1 MAEKRVSVRLA
12 VVGGR
17 EVRAELQGIGEAG
30 ESSMRR
36 LSREMEAANTRVA
49 AFYRRLQIAAAA
61 AATAFAAGA
70 AAMIRSG
77 LQVVDAQAKLA
88 QSLGTTVESIQV
100 LERAGELAGVSM
112 SGIEQATKDL
122 TRRLS
127 QAAAGTGPAVAALER
142 LGLSA
147 STLLALP
154 LDERVGRI
162 NQAILGF
169 VPAAERA
176 AVAGQLFGE
185 EGSIAISRIDTGT
198 LRQAT
203 EDVRDFRVMVSE
215 QDANQIERTNDAI
228 SRLGLVWRGLSNQ
241 LAVAAAPALEAV
253 ADALAAL
260 SRTTGPL
267 GQAIRLLF
275 DNIGRLASSAAA
287 FATFIAGRWVAGMV
301 VAAAASVRGLATALV
316 LLRGALVRTG
326 IGALVVAAGEL
337 IYQLG
342 RLVQAS
348 GGFGA
353 ALGLLGDVASEVW
366 ERIGI
371 LAGIL
376 QARIGSAWSGI
387 LASVAEALQRALE
400 AVVTFGNRTV
410 NTFQGA
416 FDAMVVIWGN
426 LPQTIGDLTIQ
437 AANALIAGLEAM
449 LNGAVNGINKLLEG
463 VNAGLA
469 AIGIERSIELVP
481 QIDLAQIQSDFT
493 GAADRAGSAARDAFA
508 AAFETNAFATPDFG
522 LSTVAV
528 DARAASDG
536 ARDTAAALG
545 ELAGAPLASVAALRE
560 AMAGTHM
567 EIDNAATA
575 TERLDA
581 AFAAIGGAGG
591 GSAGEAGGLSGS
603 AAGAAEASR
612 TAGQAIG
619 AAADQAVTG
628 WAVVGDELARYG
640 VDAMA
645 WGKELGGVLA
655 GAFRSGEDA
664 LASFVASGKIDFQGL
679 ADSIQADITRIA
691 IRSAILGPLATA
703 LGGSGGG
710 GASGSLFG
718 GGGAGLLAGIFH
730 QGGVVGAP
738 APHHLVPAL
747 AFAGA
752 PRLHDGGMP
761 GLRADEV
768 PAILQRGEMVLS
780 RAQVAAMG
788 TARDTRPPVNVVM
801 NITTPDAGS
810 FRQSQGQIAADAA
823 RAMQRARRNL

>member
-1 MAEKRVSVRLA
+1 MVEKRVSVRLA

-88 QSLGTTVESIQV
+88 QSLGTTVASIQV

-147 STLLALP
+147 SALLALP

-162 NQAILGF
+162 NQAILDF

-203 EDVRDFRVMVSE
+203 EDVRDFGVVVSE
-215 QDANQIERTNDAI
+215 QDADQIERTNDAI

-253 ADALAAL
+253 ADAMAAL

-287 FATFIAGRWVAGMV
+287 FAAFIAGRWVAGMV
-301 VAAAASVRGLATALV
+301 VAAASVRGLATALV
-316 LLRGALVRTG
+316 LLRGALIRTG

-337 IYQLG
+337 IYQFG

-371 LAGIL
+371 LAEIL
-376 QARIGSAWSGI
+376 QARIGAAWSGI
-387 LASVAEALQRALE
+387 QASVAEALQGALE
-400 AVVTFGNRTV
+400 AVVSFGNQTV
-410 NTFQGA
+410 STFQGA
-416 FDAMVVIWGN
+416 FDAMVVIWSN
-426 LPQTIGDLTIQ
+426 LPETIGDLTIR

-449 LNGAVNGINKLLEG
+449 LNGAVGGINRLLES

-469 AIGIERSIELVP
+469 AIGVERPITLVP
-481 QIDLAQIQSDFT
+481 EIDLGRIENEVA
-493 GAADRAGSAARDAFA
+493 GAADRAGTAASEAFA
-508 AAFETNAFATPDFG
+508 AAFETNAFNAPDLG
-522 LSTVAV
+522 LSTLRGGC
-528 DARAASDG
+528 ARRCRSCPRDRGG
-536 ARDTAAALG
+536 ARRACRCAACL
-545 ELAGAPLASVAALRE
+545 
-560 AMAGTHM
+560 
-567 EIDNAATA
+567 
-575 TERLDA
+575 
-581 AFAAIGGAGG
+581 GG
-591 GSAGEAGGLSGS
+591 G
-603 AAGAAEASR
+603 
-612 TAGQAIG
+612 TA
-619 AAADQAVTG
+619 
-628 WAVVGDELARYG
+628 
-640 VDAMA
+640 
-645 WGKELGGVLA
+645 
-655 GAFRSGEDA
+655 
-664 LASFVASGKIDFQGL
+664 
-679 ADSIQADITRIA
+679 
-691 IRSAILGPLATA
+691 
-703 LGGSGGG
+703 
-710 GASGSLFG
+710 
-718 GGGAGLLAGIFH
+718 
-730 QGGVVGAP
+730 
-738 APHHLVPAL
+738 
-747 AFAGA
+747 
-752 PRLHDGGMP
+752 
-761 GLRADEV
+761 
-768 PAILQRGEMVLS
+768 
-780 RAQVAAMG
+780 
-788 TARDTRPPVNVVM
+788 
-801 NITTPDAGS
+801 
-810 FRQSQGQIAADAA
+810 
-823 RAMQRARRNL
+823 